1 MKSRSHHFLRSYWLS
16 TISRRENHSLVR
28 TWSPVSLQAPVGGPI
43 PMNLRTALAVLSRA
57 SKTNKAGRKHVG
69 VWKEME
75 VGGGREGVEM
85 IRHCIN
91 V

>member
-1 MKSRSHHFLRSYWLS
+1 M
-16 TISRRENHSLVR
+16 
-28 TWSPVSLQAPVGGPI
+28 GGPT
-43 PMNLRTALAVLSRA
+43 PMNLRMALAVLSRA